1 MTAFFYKDIP
11 QYQFNQ
17 FVAVRDA
24 YDNLLNLLNLVEIIN
39 TCSHCNVNEYKEGDD
54 FDLVIFSGEYCRAI
68 IKNGEGCF
76 SMAIP
81 FQIIESS
88 NIISFN
94 LDVIGEEVS
103 GQFISIMRNA
113 LRTSKNTVFSNE
125 EIILSLTENFNLEVQ
140 DAIFYYDAFVYLIA
154 EDHGYFRFD
163 DDIANEDGAFHP
175 RYHFDFFCKNTSSV
189 KVGLDN
195 PADLKCFY
203 ALLDSKHPKH
213 YLRA

>member
-1 MTAFFYKDIP
+1 MTAFFYKNIP

-24 YDNLLNLLNLVEIIN
+24 YDNLSNLLNLVEIIN
-39 TCSHCNVNEYKEGDD
+39 TCSHCYIENYNDGED
-54 FDLVIFSGEYCRAI
+54 FELVIFTGQYSRAI
-68 IKNGEGCF
+68 IKRGFGCF

-81 FQIIESS
+81 FQIIETS

-113 LRTSKNTVFSNE
+113 IQSSKNSVFSNE
-125 EIILSLTENFNLEVQ
+125 DIIFSLTENFNLGVQ
-140 DAIFYYDAFVYLIA
+140 DAIFYYDAYVYLIA
-154 EDHGYFRFD
+154 EDNGYFRFD
-163 DDIANEDGAFHP
+163 DDLANENGHFHP

-195 PADLKCFY
+195 PADLNCFY
-203 ALLDSKHPKH
+203 RLLDSKHHKH
-213 YLRA
+213 YLRT